1 MDDMNLFEAMYSQRS
16 FTRFRPEPVPKEAIE
31 KIIDAAIRAPNGG
44 NRQPWE
50 FIAITDPEVIAKVGG
65 VYKDV
70 WLNAMGH
77 EAPPDE
83 TPAYKAAR
91 YLANHMPE
99 VPAMILICAVHDG
112 TAPATSSSQDEP
124 FVRGSQASSVWPA
137 AQNLFLAARALGL
150 GTRLTTAHLR
160 GEQRVKDILGI
171 PDHVETVMLTPL
183 GYPRGNFGP
192 TQRKPAAEVTSYNRY
207 GNRGI

>member
-1 MDDMNLFEAMYSQRS
+1 MDLFDAMYSQRS
-16 FTRFRPEPVPKEAIE
+16 LTRFKPDPVPKDAID

-50 FIAITDPEVIAKVGG
+50 FIAITDREVISQVGG

-70 WLNAMGH
+70 WLNAMGQ

-99 VPAMILICAVHDG
+99 VPAMILICADHSG
-112 TAPATSSSQDEP
+112 TAPTTQGET

-150 GTRLTTAHLR
+150 GTRLTTAHIR

-207 GNRGI
+207 GNRA